1 MLDSDLV
8 ARRLAPCRMVFCASP
23 DFLNRHGTPRN
34 VEELRRAPR
43 LAFSEAV
50 SAGDWMLT
58 DPEGQSHLSACVG
71 CVVYSAG
78 LICTGITRGLT
89 SVVRVKASA
98 IAATSAPSS
107 GSC

>member
-1 MLDSDLV
+1 LNHLYRLV
-8 ARRLAPCRMVFCASP
+8 NPLACQSKGLRRL
-23 DFLNRHGTPRN
+23 
-34 VEELRRAPR
+34 
-43 LAFSEAV
+43 
-50 SAGDWMLT
+50 
-58 DPEGQSHLSACVG
+58 
-71 CVVYSAG
+71 VVYSAG